1 MGQTRRGA
9 PPDDG
14 FALPPSISSE
24 QHEADERFMREAL
37 AEARAA
43 AAHEDVP
50 IGAVVVKA
58 GEIIARGH
66 NRREIDEDPTAH
78 AEIVALRLAA
88 EATGHWRL
96 EGCTLYVTLEPC
108 YMCAGACVNARVE
121 RLVFAAP
128 DTKAGAVGSLA
139 NVPAD
144 TRLNHRPEVA
154 AGVLLGEAATL
165 LRDFFKARRG

>member
-14 FALPPSISSE
+14 FAKPPEPSPE
-24 QHEADERFMREAL
+24 QQAADVQFMREAL

-43 AAHEDVP
+43 LEHDDVP
-50 IGAVVVKA
+50 IGAVVVKD
-58 GEIIARGH
+58 GEILARGR
-66 NRREIDEDPTAH
+66 NRREADEDPTAH
-78 AEIVALRLAA
+78 AEILALRSAA
-88 EATGHWRL
+88 KATGHWRL

-108 YMCAGACVNARVE
+108 FMCAGAVVNARIE
-121 RLVFAAP
+121 RLVFATP
-128 DTKAGAVGSLA
+128 DPKAGAVGSLA

-144 TRLNHRPEVA
+144 TRLNHRPEVVG
-154 AGVLLGEAATL
+154 GVLLSEAATL